1 MLRRFGCLVR
11 QNHLLSSRM
20 IQCSQIR
27 FSSSDVTGSTTQ
39 TITFGA
45 LPKKKHTET
54 ILNPISEDQEGN
66 GPGKKKRELPTSLKA
81 VREMMDLHK
90 DYVVITQIG
99 SFFELYFEHAIEYSS
114 RLNLTLAKKTLGSSD
129 KSKKGTNDRYTVPMA
144 GFPLSQLDRH
154 LKVLVQDLNV
164 GVAIVEQFKNDTGID
179 NEVQKVTRRLTRIIT
194 PGTLVDEIF
203 LNEQENNY
211 LLSIDFPENAFKRE
225 ALMDLKIGLSWTD
238 LSVGSIFVQETTLK
252 DLVSTINRVKPSEI
266 LLDEKLLEQKL
277 ETGEWYSELV
287 ELKRYLKKYIALPSH
302 HKTMDLFFH
311 MFSSTKN
318 TIENTFNDLSQKET
332 AALRNMLQYI
342 EDHLPDS
349 PINLQLPVRQLP
361 ENIMQIDS
369 RTSDA
374 LELHQTFKDESRKGS
389 LISSVKRTV
398 TTSGSRLL
406 SQWISAPSTDLKE
419 IKTRQTLVT
428 LFYKNTM
435 LRTNVI
441 SKLSEVHDISRFV
454 QRFAL
459 GRGTALELVY
469 LAHTITVVDKLQSIL
484 QEEAKR
490 SKASAKV
497 LERFVEKFDSLI
509 DMSQVILDDL
519 DEDALLQ
526 SIREEKEELEKELA
540 PQSQQLQKDE
550 TDAKHFAWTVRP
562 QASKALSNL
571 HKLHNQLREEKDSLL
586 IHLQNIL
593 EKELNYKSVEFKFSP
608 SLGYQLYLRVK
619 STTDETRLKELLPG
633 ATISQKST
641 TTRWVNYPTWSN
653 LGSKIDSLNYKI
665 KSEEENVIRKLKK
678 GVVHQSVPLRKI
690 ANLLDSLD
698 VTSSFAV
705 LSHER
710 NLVCPEVD
718 DSLDL
723 EISGG
728 RHLVVEEGLKQNLKN
743 FTSNDFNTGTNNK
756 MWVISG
762 PNMGGKSTF
771 LRQNAIIVIL
781 AQIGCYVP
789 ADSARVGIVDKIFSR
804 VGAADD
810 LYNEMSTFMVE
821 MIETSY
827 ILKGATERSLAVLDE
842 VGRGT
847 SGREGL
853 AIAFATLEYML
864 KVNKCRGL
872 FATHFAQEL
881 YGLLKDND
889 SLNGISFKQTK
900 ISHFNRKLLLDHV
913 LVDGISA
920 KSYAINVAEMAG
932 FPKEALIAAESA
944 LQKLE

>member
-1 MLRRFGCLVR
+1 MFRRVSYFVR
-11 QNHLLSSRM
+11 QNLPSSRM
-20 IQCSQIR
+20 IKNSQVR
-27 FSSSDVTGSTTQ
+27 FSSQATGSTIQ
-39 TITFGA
+39 TLSLGS
-45 LPKKKHTET
+45 LPKQKAAET
-54 ILNPISEDQEGN
+54 ILNPILDEQESN
-66 GPGKKKRELPTSLKA
+66 DSGKKKRELPTSLKA

-114 RLNLTLAKKTLGSSD
+114 KLNLTLAKKTLGSSD
-129 KSKKGTNDRYTVPMA
+129 KSKKGSNERYTVPMA

-211 LLSIDFPENAFKRE
+211 LLSIDFPEVAFKRE
-225 ALMDLKIGLSWTD
+225 ALMDLKIGLAWSD

-252 DLVSTINRVKPSEI
+252 DLISTINRIKPSEV
-266 LLDEKLLEQKL
+266 LLNEKLLDKKL

-287 ELKRYLKKYIALPSH
+287 ELKRYLKKYLALPAQ
-302 HKTMDLFFH
+302 HKTMDLYFH
-311 MFSSTKN
+311 MFSSTRN
-318 TIENTFNDLSQKET
+318 TIENTFRDLSQKES

-342 EDHLPDS
+342 EDHLPES
-349 PINLQLPVRQLP
+349 PINLQLPIRQLP

-389 LISSVKRTV
+389 LISSVKKTV

-419 IKTRQTLVT
+419 IKRRQTLVT
-428 LFYKNTM
+428 LFHKNTM

-469 LAHTITVVDKLQSIL
+469 LARTITVVEELQSLL
-484 QEEAKR
+484 QSEAR
-490 SKASAKV
+490 SSKSSAKI
-497 LERFVEKFDSLI
+497 LESYVEKFDSLMN
-509 DMSQVILDDL
+509 MSQMILEDL

-526 SIREEKEELEKELA
+526 SIREEKEELEKELSPHTE
-540 PQSQQLQKDE
+540 PQKEDLDSE
-550 TDAKHFAWTVRP
+550 SFVWTVRP
-562 QASKALSNL
+562 QASKALSSL
-571 HKLHNQLREEKDSLL
+571 HKLHNELHEERNSLL
-586 IHLQNIL
+586 TNLQETL
-593 EKELNYKSVEFKFSP
+593 EKQLNYKSVEFKFSP
-608 SLGYQLYLRVK
+608 SLGHQLYLRVK
-619 STTDETRLKELLPG
+619 SATDETRLKEFLPG

-641 TTRWVNYPTWSN
+641 TTRWINYPTWSN
-653 LGSKIDSLNYKI
+653 LGSKIDSLNYRI
-665 KSEEENVIRKLKK
+665 KAEEENVIRKLKK
-678 GVVHQSVPLRKI
+678 DVVRQSIPLRKI
-690 ANLLDSLD
+690 ANLLDCLD
-698 VTSSFAV
+698 ITSSFAV

-718 DSLDL
+718 NTLEL

-743 FTSNDFNTGTNNK
+743 FTPNDFAPGIKNR

-789 ADSARVGIVDKIFSR
+789 ADAARIGIVDKIFSR

-872 FATHFAQEL
+872 FATHFGQEL
-881 YGLLKDND
+881 YGLLKDNN
-889 SLNGISFKQTK
+889 SLDGVSFRQTK
-900 ISHFNRKLLLDHV
+900 INYFNKRLFLDHN

-920 KSYAINVAEMAG
+920 KSYATNVAEMAG
-932 FPKEALIAAESA
+932 FPKEALLSAERV
-944 LQKLE
+944 LEKLE